1 MLPSSKDIILK
12 VQNKSIS
19 TKETKNKTKNAQ
31 KNNQRNSPSSEWEMS
46 HED

>member
-1 MLPSSKDIILK
+1 MQK
-12 VQNKSIS
+12 KSIS
-19 TKETKNKTKNAQ
+19 TKETENKNKNAQ